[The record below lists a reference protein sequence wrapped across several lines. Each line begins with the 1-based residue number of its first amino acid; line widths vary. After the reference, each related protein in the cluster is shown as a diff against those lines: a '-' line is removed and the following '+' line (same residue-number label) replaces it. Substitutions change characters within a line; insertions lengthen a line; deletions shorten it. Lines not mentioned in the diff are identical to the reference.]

1 VDVKQIQEMFR
12 AEDSGDVDTLRQFLH
27 PDLVVNLIG
36 VEEADGS
43 LGRDGFMQFLQHVV
57 ADRASR
63 GERIEHIPSAVK
75 VEGDFIAIRGVLRTC
90 RPGEPDYFTPYM
102 DLLKL
107 RDGKIA
113 EYNIAF
119 DI

>member
-1 VDVKQIQEMFR
+1 MDVKQIQEMFR
-12 AEDSGDVDTLRQFLH
+12 AEDSADVDTLREFLH

-36 VEEADGS
+36 VEEAHSS
-43 LGRDGFMQFLQHVV
+43 LSRDGFMQFLQHVV

-75 VEGDFIAIRGVLRTC
+75 IEGDFVAIRGLLRTF
-90 RPGEPDYFTPYM
+90 RPGEPDDFAPYM

-107 RDGKIA
+107 RDGRIA